1 MRHLVCLIGLLAL
14 HPDLAHAQGK
24 IWFSPLTMTTP
35 PTTGLTIGPSLS
47 PSMAIRVTSATVGT
61 FFVDLGLTLPSD
73 VLIDSVTICYG
84 LDSAASFITQTRLT
98 RMTTPDGAFV
108 ILDDGTDRNA
118 LLECYSVDVANREV
132 ASTITLSLRLTFNN
146 VAHGIEIGGVGIA
159 TLPATT
165 AVEEPTPAPEPGAAS
180 SLLGQ
185 NHPNPFNPST
195 VIEYELKHADDVD
208 LRIFNATG
216 HLVRTLIHGNAA
228 PGSYRVEW
236 DGRDDAGRVLP
247 SGAYYYQLKAGATE
261 ESKPMI
267 LLR

>member
-1 MRHLVCLIGLLAL
+1 
-14 HPDLAHAQGK
+14 
-24 IWFSPLTMTTP
+24 
-35 PTTGLTIGPSLS
+35 
-47 PSMAIRVTSATVGT
+47 MAIRVTPATVGT

-73 VLIDSVTICYG
+73 VLIDSVTICYE
-84 LDSAASFITQTRLT
+84 LDNTASFITGTRLT
-98 RMTTPDGAFV
+98 RMTIPNAAFV
-108 ILDDGTDRNA
+108 ILDDVTDRNMP
-118 LLECYSVDVANREV
+118 LECYTVDVGNREV
-132 ASTITLSLRLTFNN
+132 ASTITLSLRLTFTNLAQGN
-146 VAHGIEIGGVGIA
+146 EIGGVAIA

-165 AVEEPTPAPEPGAAS
+165 GIEEPTPAPEPGAAS
-180 SLLGQ
+180 SSLRQ

-195 VIEYELKHADDVD
+195 VIEYELKHADDID
-208 LRIFNATG
+208 LRIFNTTG
-216 HLVRTLIHGNAA
+216 RLVRTLIHGNAA